1 MKKLYIFLSGAVA
14 LVILSLFSFKATA
27 AEKITITTSPQTA
40 RIYVDGIQMGTGKTV
55 IKVEKNSCVTVEVK
69 MEGYVQ
75 ETRNYCNKK
84 GMADPP
90 KSDYIQL
97 QEDESFTSSIES
109 NIANTEIQV
118 NVKNGKTKEE
128 AWKQIMST
136 VLDKFDVLENSDEKV
151 GYLRTSWVGISF
163 KSNTIRIRLI
173 IKQSSETP
181 LIYRVKFVSESSGR
195 SSTPYNADEQYR
207 PFNRILKKY
216 DGFLDELTTRLKN

>member
-1 MKKLYIFLSGAVA
+1 MKKLS
-14 LVILSLFSFKATA
+14 ILFAFITIGLFSFKAVA
-27 AEKITITTSPQTA
+27 SEKITITTSPQTA

-69 MEGYVQ
+69 LEGYVQ
-75 ETRNYCNKK
+75 ETRNYCDKK

-128 AWKQIMST
+128 AWKQIMTT

-151 GYLRTSWVGISF
+151 GYLRTSWVGMAF
-163 KSNTIRIRLI
+163 KSNTVRIRLI
-173 IKQSSETP
+173 IKQSSESP
-181 LIYRVKFVSESSGR
+181 LIYRVKFVSEYSGR
-195 SSTPYNADEQYR
+195 NGTPYNADEQYR